1 MRSALALNLVNV
13 DEMKLTLRPAGNSI
27 LKKIRVVQAVVGMD
41 RVFEVGGV
49 GRIAGIAESVEG
61 IRFRGIRRTCAC
73 VGVSAVPE

>member
-27 LKKIRVVQAVVGMD
+27 PKKIRVVQAVVGMD

-49 GRIAGIAESVEG
+49 G
-61 IRFRGIRRTCAC
+61 
-73 VGVSAVPE
+73 